1 MIDPIYEIFRRF
13 KKPIDYTSL
22 IDHLKVSFF
31 DVGNQR
37 LYSISLSFSNIDK
50 SKQYYLNCCLSAP
63 ISDSKLPLTTTSSE
77 LDYLMKESK
86 ILNIVI
92 SEEEIVGNDK
102 VFIVRPINSYNIRD
116 ITLRILDSI
125 VNKKVEPFLYINSWF
140 QKDSDKETEDS
151 ILKLRNHLESGI
163 VIGNVTVK
171 LTVLGICIE

>member
-1 MIDPIYEIFRRF
+1 
-13 KKPIDYTSL
+13 
-22 IDHLKVSFF
+22 
-31 DVGNQR
+31 
-37 LYSISLSFSNIDK
+37 
-50 SKQYYLNCCLSAP
+50 
-63 ISDSKLPLTTTSSE
+63 
-77 LDYLMKESK
+77 MKESK

-92 SEEEIVGNDK
+92 SEEEIDGNDK